1 MQGDGYAVSGNSFD
15 PSKLSSSGVD
25 RDREQRELNDY
36 IESMPIKPAD
46 YMSDEDTSNDSRNG
60 FENLCQD

>member
-1 MQGDGYAVSGNSFD
+1 MKVMVIKDRRLIRPERV
-15 PSKLSSSGVD
+15 VIVMC

-36 IESMPIKPAD
+36 VESMPNRPAD
-46 YMSDEDTSNDSRNG
+46 YMSDEDTSSDSGNG